1 MKVFKANNSK
11 MEKKLQESAEEI
23 NRGNSILEKYTKE
36 IESQKEKIK
45 KNKLVMLNQEKKVKE
60 LEKQLQ
66 ARAGA

>member
-1 MKVFKANNSK
+1 

-36 IESQKEKIK
+36 IEGQKEKIK

-60 LEKQLQ
+60 LEKQL
-66 ARAGA
+66 